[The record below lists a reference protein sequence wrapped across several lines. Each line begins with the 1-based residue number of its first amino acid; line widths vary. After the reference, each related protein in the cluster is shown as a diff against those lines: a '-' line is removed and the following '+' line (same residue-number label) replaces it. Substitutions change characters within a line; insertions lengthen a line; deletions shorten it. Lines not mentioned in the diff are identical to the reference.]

1 MGELIIRKL
10 EDADIEAISIIEE
23 ETFSMPWKPDDFRE
37 MIEKDHML
45 YVVAELD
52 GTVIGGAGLVQVFQH
67 GDVTNVCIAK
77 DFRGHGYGKKLMNG
91 LLDISREQG
100 CLDYTLE
107 VRVSNERAINL
118 YKQIGFEDVGIR
130 PGFYEKPREDA
141 MIMTKEMS
149 LEDFNTTWDSN

>member
-1 MGELIIRKL
+1 
-10 EDADIEAISIIEE
+10 
-23 ETFSMPWKPDDFRE
+23 
-37 MIEKDHML
+37 
-45 YVVAELD
+45 
-52 GTVIGGAGLVQVFQH
+52 
-67 GDVTNVCIAK
+67 
-77 DFRGHGYGKKLMNG
+77 MNG